1 MRKGELLALTMNDI
15 DFQAKKITISK
26 TLAYVNGE
34 YIIQPPKTEQSNRVI
49 DIPGFLLKEIKA
61 YTDKLYQLDP
71 EQRIFPRSRVWLGQA
86 ITRICPAIGIK
97 VIRVHDLRHSHA
109 SVLINLGANPLMIAE
124 RLGHKDVKVTMTI
137 YAHLFQSHQE
147 EIIQKLEKLKY

>member
-86 ITRICPAIGIK
+86 IISGLAPRLIK
-97 VIRVHDLRHSHA
+97 TDA
-109 SVLINLGANPLMIAE
+109 
-124 RLGHKDVKVTMTI
+124 
-137 YAHLFQSHQE
+137 
-147 EIIQKLEKLKY
+147 